1 MSSPQGRDSQPW
13 RPRGWGGESSGE
25 VGMDG
30 RPGGGAGR
38 PRRWDHAKELALQWG
53 AQGHFEQGR
62 DLPRLL
68 LLFQYFIFYLAAP
81 CLIMA
86 RGILSCGMHTLSCVM
101 RAVSCS
107 MWGLVPRP
115 GIEPSPPPLGN
126 EESELVGHLGSA
138 LPRLFICICIYI
150 ISIHTHAY
158 LASFYP
164 SALWEKGREGRKRE
178 ARRTA

>member
-1 MSSPQGRDSQPW
+1 
-13 RPRGWGGESSGE
+13 
-25 VGMDG
+25 MDG

-68 LLFQYFIFYLAAP
+68 LLFQYFILYLAAP